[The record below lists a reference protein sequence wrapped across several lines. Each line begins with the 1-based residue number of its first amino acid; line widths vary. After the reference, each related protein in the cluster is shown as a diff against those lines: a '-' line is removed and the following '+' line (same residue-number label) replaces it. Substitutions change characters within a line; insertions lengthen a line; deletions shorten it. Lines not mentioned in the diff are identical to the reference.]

1 MIFQFDIILSELL
14 LDELHCD
21 KFAQRLSKAK
31 SLSNYSQKSLS
42 EATGVSLSTI
52 SNLEAGYRDT
62 LTRDTLIKLLSV
74 LDKNILCDDYCNFIL
89 NQENEI
95 KKLLHLYGMSKLS
108 KLLNIHRS
116 TIERWRNGKY
126 QVSRKQYSLIS
137 KIKGHEI

>member
-21 KFAQRLSKAK
+21 TFAQRLSNAK

-42 EATGVSLSTI
+42 EATGISLSTI
-52 SNLEAGYRDT
+52 SNLEAGYRDNI
-62 LTRDTLIKLLSV
+62 TRDTLIKLLTV
-74 LDKNILCDDYCNFIL
+74 LDRHVLCDDYCNFIL

-95 KKLLHLYGMSKLS
+95 KKLLHLYSMSKLS
-108 KLLNIHRS
+108 KLLSIHRS

-137 KIKGHEI
+137 KIKDHEV